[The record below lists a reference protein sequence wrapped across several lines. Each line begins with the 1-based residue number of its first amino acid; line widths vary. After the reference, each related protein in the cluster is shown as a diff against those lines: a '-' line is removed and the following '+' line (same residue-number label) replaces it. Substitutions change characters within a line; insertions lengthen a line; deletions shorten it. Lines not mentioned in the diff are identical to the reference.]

1 MKKNWDL
8 LLNFWQYRK
17 SKFFLRMKISMI
29 LLLVGVMHL
38 SANTFSQTKVS
49 LNMKDATVQEVFS
62 NLEKMT
68 NYTFL
73 YKLDLVNKCGKVNV
87 DATDQDFSQL
97 LLELLNPLGLSFTID
112 DQVVVITASKAKDDV
127 EKELT
132 IKGRV
137 FMKDSTGVPGATVIL
152 KGTSTGVITNM
163 AGEFTITIPYT
174 ESPVLIFSFLG
185 MKTREVRYVGQKE
198 MMVLME
204 EDVKAMDEVIVTGYQ
219 RIRKSDMVGS
229 TNSVKREDLFFNG
242 TNSIE
247 QMLQGKLPGMVVMNT
262 SGLVGKRQKVR
273 VRGTSTLLGNQEPVW
288 VVDGI
293 IQEDPLPFKT
303 RELDALGNISQDN
316 FDMVK
321 DFVGNAISWLNP
333 NDIEDITVLKD
344 ASATVMYGVKAANG
358 VILIKTK
365 QGQAGRMSVNYSGD
379 ISITP
384 RLTYEKMNLMNSKE
398 RVDVSREI
406 YERGLTSDNRPLE
419 SIGYE
424 GALGRY
430 LAKEIS
436 YDEFNDEV
444 KKLESTNTDWFK
456 LLFRNSVS
464 MNHSLSISGGTDK
477 ISYYGSVNATIN
489 RGTSIGNESTSYS
502 AAIGINAKFGE
513 KVNLGLR
520 INGSTSETDGYYQV
534 DPYNYASTTSR
545 VIPCFENG
553 EKFFYKDKSGYL
565 YNILHEISMTG
576 NTNTNRSMG
585 VSASFRWDI
594 LTGLQ
599 FESTFGLNTSN
610 IVGESYA
617 DEQSHYIT
625 EIRKYEFGTQRPA
638 DNLYQRSPLP
648 HGGELNTTED
658 RNFNYTWRNTLS
670 YNYVLAEKHPLFIF
684 KDKDITFNE

>member
-127 EKELT
+127 KKELT

-379 ISITP
+379 ISIT
-384 RLTYEKMNLMNSKE
+384 
-398 RVDVSREI
+398 
-406 YERGLTSDNRPLE
+406 
-419 SIGYE
+419 
-424 GALGRY
+424 
-430 LAKEIS
+430 
-436 YDEFNDEV
+436 
-444 KKLESTNTDWFK
+444 
-456 LLFRNSVS
+456 
-464 MNHSLSISGGTDK
+464 
-477 ISYYGSVNATIN
+477 
-489 RGTSIGNESTSYS
+489 
-502 AAIGINAKFGE
+502 
-513 KVNLGLR
+513 
-520 INGSTSETDGYYQV
+520 NG
-534 DPYNYASTTSR
+534 
-545 VIPCFENG
+545 
-553 EKFFYKDKSGYL
+553 
-565 YNILHEISMTG
+565 
-576 NTNTNRSMG
+576 
-585 VSASFRWDI
+585 
-594 LTGLQ
+594 
-599 FESTFGLNTSN
+599 
-610 IVGESYA
+610 
-617 DEQSHYIT
+617 
-625 EIRKYEFGTQRPA
+625 
-638 DNLYQRSPLP
+638 
-648 HGGELNTTED
+648 
-658 RNFNYTWRNTLS
+658 
-670 YNYVLAEKHPLFIF
+670 
-684 KDKDITFNE
+684 